1 MYENSKVT
9 TDKRLFIGQII
20 QYYRGE
26 SNNTNL
32 INTNNSGASS
42 NLFNDT
48 EQSLQQP
55 TVGTPG
61 GLPIKTAPS
70 LSSLNTNNEPISAG
84 AQLNVYLYL
93 IESMHKSIPK
103 KKIENQVKFF
113 QRFSYFLFFLEKIY
127 FINLRYNIN
136 YQQYH
141 HYLHLKVVLKYL
153 YLIYQI

>member
-1 MYENSKVT
+1 MYENAKVN
-9 TDKRLFIGQII
+9 TDKRLFIGQIV

-32 INTNNSGASS
+32 INTNNSGALS
-42 NLFNDT
+42 NLFNDA

-61 GLPIKTAPS
+61 GLSIKTAPS

-103 KKIENQVKFF
+103 KKIENQVK
-113 QRFSYFLFFLEKIY
+113 YFEDFFLEKY
-127 FINLRYNIN
+127 FINLRFNIN
-136 YQQYH
+136 YRQYH